1 VGNRG
6 GADFYGVAY
15 GFGDL
20 RGDELM
26 KTLAPMGGSLRNKD
40 LPQSEIVCARTG
52 MILSGPAFFK
62 GAKNAHS

>member
-1 VGNRG
+1 
-6 GADFYGVAY
+6 
-15 GFGDL
+15 
-20 RGDELM
+20 M

-62 GAKNAHS
+62 VDKNAHS